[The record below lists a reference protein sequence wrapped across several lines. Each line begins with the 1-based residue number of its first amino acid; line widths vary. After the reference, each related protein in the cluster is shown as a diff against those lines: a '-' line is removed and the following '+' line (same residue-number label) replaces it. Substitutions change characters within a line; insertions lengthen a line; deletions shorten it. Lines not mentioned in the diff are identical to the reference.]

1 MCVLGHRHSAK
12 FTIWGYTTT
21 KIEMPAVP
29 KDIVSGVYV
38 TSSEQRHTVLQDGLP
53 AWVQRQPDPT
63 DPLREDGEDKPLR
76 HTAW

>member
-1 MCVLGHRHSAK
+1 
-12 FTIWGYTTT
+12 
-21 KIEMPAVP
+21 MPAVP